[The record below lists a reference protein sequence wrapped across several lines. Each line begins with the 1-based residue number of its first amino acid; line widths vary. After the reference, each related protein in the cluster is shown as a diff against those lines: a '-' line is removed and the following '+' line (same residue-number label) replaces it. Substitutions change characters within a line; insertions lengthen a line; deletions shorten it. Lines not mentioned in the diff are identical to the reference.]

1 MIITRLKDSHRKA
14 LVLLSIA
21 ISIAVIGVAI
31 NLYSPVALW
40 REPPGS
46 EVVRES
52 VGEVLIETVAKD
64 LEAPWSI
71 DFTSDGDIFFT
82 ERPGRVR
89 MIEGSRLLDE
99 PLLELAEGDGEGG
112 LLGIALDPNYNS
124 NRFVYVYYTNEDLT
138 NQVSRYRYNGRR
150 LVEESIIIDGIP
162 GARTHNGG
170 RIGFGP
176 DGNLYIA
183 TGDAEEPRSAQ
194 DENSLA
200 GKILRVKPNGNI
212 PIDNPRADSPV
223 YSIGHRNVQGLAW
236 DEEARLYATEHG
248 AQALDKINLIRPGAN
263 YGWPIHEGDIG
274 DEEPQVENYMNPVL
288 SSGQVT
294 WAPSGATFYTDDSL
308 PSEWQD
314 KLLFAGLRSQ
324 GLWRLDID
332 SLELQKL
339 LDESYGR
346 LRDVQQGPDGYLY
359 ILTSNRDGR
368 GQPDSADDRILRIM
382 PDSNN

>member
-1 MIITRLKDSHRKA
+1 MLITRLKNKHPKTLISA
-14 LVLLSIA
+14 
-21 ISIAVIGVAI
+21 SIAVLVGVIGTTVAI
-31 NLYSPVALW
+31 YSPVAIW
-40 REPPGS
+40 QEPPGS
-46 EVVRES
+46 EVVRKS
-52 VGEVLIETVAKD
+52 VDDISIETIAKD

-71 DFTSDGDIFFT
+71 DFTSDGNMFFT

-89 MIEGSRLLDE
+89 KIENSRLLDK
-99 PLLELAEGDGEGG
+99 PLLELPGADAEGG
-112 LLGIALDPNYNS
+112 LLGIALDPNYDN
-124 NRFVYVYYTNEDLT
+124 NRYVYIYYTNQT
-138 NQVSRYRYNGRR
+138 QNNQVSRYRYNGKS
-150 LVEESIIIDGIP
+150 LVEESIIIDDIP

-170 RIGFGP
+170 RIDFGP

-183 TGDAEEPRSAQ
+183 TGDAEEPDSAQ
-194 DENSLA
+194 DKNSLA

-236 DEEARLYATEHG
+236 DQKGNLYATEHG
-248 AQALDKINLIRPGAN
+248 AQALDKINLIKPGAN
-263 YGWPIHEGDIG
+263 YGWPVHEGDID
-274 DEEPQVENYMNPVL
+274 DEEPQVENYMNPLL

-294 WAPSGATFYTDDSL
+294 WAPSGATFYTDEVLSYK
-308 PSEWQD
+308 WQD
-314 KLLFAGLRSQ
+314 KLFFAGLRSQ
-324 GLWRLDID
+324 GLWRLDTN

-368 GQPDSADDRILRIM
+368 GWPDSSDDKILRIK
-382 PDSNN
+382 PAIRQ